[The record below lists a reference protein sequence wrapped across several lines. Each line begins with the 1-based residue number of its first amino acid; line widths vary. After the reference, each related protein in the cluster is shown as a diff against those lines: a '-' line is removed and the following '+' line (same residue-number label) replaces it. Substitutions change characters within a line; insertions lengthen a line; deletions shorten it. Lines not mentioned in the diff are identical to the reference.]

1 MDACSRSL
9 VTLHDG
15 IPNVT
20 FDPPAQGIIR
30 LHVLAP
36 CLLKSTA
43 TCQRVSS
50 VAPLREHVRSLKTEC
65 TASKVS
71 PAYPP
76 TIVRETSGPDG
87 RKGAAQLA
95 GTRQGTIST
104 RRSLGSFNSAIGRP
118 GNHKDAPKPTI
129 KAQPYLA
136 SGICRV
142 ISVAYVWITSIRGLT
157 RSRAKG

>member
-71 PAYPP
+71 PAYLP
-76 TIVRETSGPDG
+76 TIMEREIRAGG
-87 RKGAAQLA
+87 RERLLTARRRQR
-95 GTRQGTIST
+95 GT
-104 RRSLGSFNSAIGRP
+104 N
-118 GNHKDAPKPTI
+118 D
-129 KAQPYLA
+129 
-136 SGICRV
+136 
-142 ISVAYVWITSIRGLT
+142 
-157 RSRAKG
+157 